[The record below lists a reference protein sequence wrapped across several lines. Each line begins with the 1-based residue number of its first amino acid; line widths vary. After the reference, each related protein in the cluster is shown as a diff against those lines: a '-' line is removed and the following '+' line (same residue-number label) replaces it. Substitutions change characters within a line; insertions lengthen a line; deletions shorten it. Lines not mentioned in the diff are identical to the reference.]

1 MWAQRLEDSRSGPHE
16 GLPEG
21 QAEDDTTQQHSP
33 YSSADVPIPPGNEED
48 QRSIDEN
55 QSVTSYTSTSSTYT
69 LLPSS
74 MARTMSEY
82 RNLPRRD

>member
-21 QAEDDTTQQHSP
+21 QAEDDNPQQHSP

-48 QRSIDEN
+48 QESIDEN
-55 QSVTSYTSTSSTYT
+55 QSITSYTSTSSTYT
-69 LLPSS
+69 IIPSS
-74 MARTMSEY
+74 MARTMAEY